1 MLEPMTIQ
9 GLPDWAKTPYAC
21 VERKL
26 AKPEVAWKFDLGFAH
41 FDDKF
46 SRQCE
51 SYLGL
56 DETIADQ
63 ALDQSDFV
71 KLKNKNGLDV
81 TASGDSRS
89 GYFVESSSGNCV
101 VARFSE
107 NAVDH
112 FTLSPDGSCEWMHVD
127 RKNTGRSFQL
137 LFQVDPTRLEV
148 ESLTSDPRGQGVS
161 ERDGAV
167 VVGGAAVRKRS

>member
-1 MLEPMTIQ
+1 MTIQ
-9 GLPDWAKTPYAC
+9 GLPDWAKTSYAC

-26 AKPEVAWKFDLGFAH
+26 VKPEVAWKFDWNFPH
-41 FDDKF
+41 FDNKY
-46 SRQCE
+46 SSQCE

-56 DETIADQ
+56 DETLADQ
-63 ALDQSDFV
+63 ALDQPDFV
-71 KLKNKNGLDV
+71 KLKNQNGTEV
-81 TASGDSRS
+81 TASGDAKS
-89 GYFVESSSGNCV
+89 GYYVEAATEKCV

-112 FTLSPDGSCEWMHVD
+112 FTLSPDGGCEWMHVD

-167 VVGGAAVRKRS
+167 VVGGTAVRKRS